1 MKYLILIFL
10 FSVNIYAKKNKTTVV
25 SAEEMALIEKEMQ
38 KQNSTPTKDS
48 QSKKVGGHPVYV
60 PAPVVDNV
68 IDQKGYMIERDSNKI
83 VNLKIKPND
92 FVNILI
98 CNSNPVHIAFDKDY
112 NELIQTPILDG
123 NTQDF
128 EALPFENYKGVYV
141 RLKEPIAG
149 AIKQSNLRLILKSN
163 DKALMF
169 KLIGIPCPP
178 KGLNPYPTTYY
189 ISEKESSI
197 SSNSK
202 VYTPEDFIYIS
213 SNAYKRKNMSIS
225 LRDMFASAHSD
236 WVVFSLQLKIPEGME
251 QDNYKFEF
259 KILDSFQISM
269 IQSKTEYLQ
278 SVSEEVTS
286 ASDMTTLRYK
296 LSVMINKRYMIDN
309 KYIWLMVLDHNKKE
323 YVYELVD
330 LEPYY
335 KSLIDRGV
343 NL

>member
-1 MKYLILIFL
+1 MKFLIIILL
-10 FSVNIYAKKNKTTVV
+10 FSVNIYAKKSKTTVV

-38 KQNSTPTKDS
+38 RKDES
-48 QSKKVGGHPVYV
+48 QKPKNEQKSGHPVYV
-60 PAPVVDNV
+60 PAPVVDNI

-83 VNLKIKPND
+83 INLKIKPND

-141 RLKEPIAG
+141 RLKEPVSG
-149 AIKQSNLRLILKSN
+149 SIKQSNLRLILKSN

-169 KLIGIPCPP
+169 KLIGIPCPS

-197 SSNSK
+197 SANSK
-202 VYTPEDFIYIS
+202 VYAPEDFILIAS
-213 SNAYKRKNMSIS
+213 EGYKRKNMNIS

-236 WVVFSLQLKIPEGME
+236 WAVFSLQLKIPAGME
-251 QDNYKFEF
+251 QNNYKYEF
-259 KILDSFQISM
+259 KILDSFQISL

-278 SVSEEVTS
+278 GVSEDVTS
-286 ASDMTTLRYK
+286 ATNMTTLRYK
-296 LSVMINKRYMIDN
+296 LSVMINKKYMIDN

-323 YVYELVD
+323 YIYELVD